1 MYFKVDNFCFIQGKL
16 LLSGMIIGIIDDE
29 EMECCF
35 EILGINYRNFIFNN
49 FYECKDFI
57 YLCLL

>member
-1 MYFKVDNFCFIQGKL
+1 MYLKVDIFIQGKL

-35 EILGINYRNFIFNN
+35 EILGTNNRNFIFIN
-49 FYECKDFI
+49 FYEFKDFI